1 MFLCGPTAT
10 PPAGRDDAY
19 SVAVVEAQYLAMN
32 PQAVSPQA
40 LPAPA
45 ERETRRIE
53 GPRER
58 EAA

>member
-1 MFLCGPTAT
+1 VKFNADNTT
-10 PPAGRDDAY
+10 N
-19 SVAVVEAQYLAMN
+19 SVAVVEAQYRAMN
-32 PQAVSPQA
+32 PQAISQQA